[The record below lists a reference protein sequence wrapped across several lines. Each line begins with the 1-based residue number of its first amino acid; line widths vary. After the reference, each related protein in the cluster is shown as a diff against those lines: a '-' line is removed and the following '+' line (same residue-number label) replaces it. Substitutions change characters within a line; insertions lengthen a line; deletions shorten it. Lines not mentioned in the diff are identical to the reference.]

1 MAIAIWGERAV
12 VLESA
17 CGGVDVACLV
27 ERAGNPWDELGG
39 SESWGVLR
47 LGLAD
52 PTEDVADLEAWRLIS
67 TAGPNNEF
75 GESVTLRARD
85 GGQLMIDLVLF
96 NTRADAVVTSE
107 AAIASQLENARQRAG
122 RLTVYYPDPTPYLSI
137 SFVANGGAARRAAER
152 LLDPELQAML
162 GSLGLRPLTGDATNL
177 LRDLG
182 TPGAEMTAVTEAEK
196 AALVDGW
203 NTLIGG

>member
-1 MAIAIWGERAV
+1 
-12 VLESA
+12 
-17 CGGVDVACLV
+17 
-27 ERAGNPWDELGG
+27 
-39 SESWGVLR
+39 
-47 LGLAD
+47 
-52 PTEDVADLEAWRLIS
+52 
-67 TAGPNNEF
+67 
-75 GESVTLRARD
+75 
-85 GGQLMIDLVLF
+85 
-96 NTRADAVVTSE
+96 
-107 AAIASQLENARQRAG
+107 
-122 RLTVYYPDPTPYLSI
+122 YLSI

-182 TPGAEMTAVTEAEK
+182 TPAAEMTAVTEAEK